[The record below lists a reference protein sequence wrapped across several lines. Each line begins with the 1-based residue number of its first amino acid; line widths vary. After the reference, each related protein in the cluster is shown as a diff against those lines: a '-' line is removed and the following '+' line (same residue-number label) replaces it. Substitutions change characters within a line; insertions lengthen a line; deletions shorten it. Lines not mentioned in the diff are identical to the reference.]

1 MIEIPITVLKG
12 DPSPAQNPIPL
23 VPVHQLIDVRQSMVN
38 QQMQQWPREQLIQV
52 TPNLEYPQ
60 HKQPEEDLKKDSADE
75 SVAHGS
81 VL

>member
-1 MIEIPITVLKG
+1 MLEIPITVLKG
-12 DPSPAQNPIPL
+12 DPSQAQNHMPL
-23 VPVHQLIDVRQSMVN
+23 VPVHQLIEVRQSMVE

-60 HKQPEEDLKKDSADE
+60 HLQPEEDLKKDSADE